1 MREMKDSGVEWIGE
15 ISQTWNTQS
24 LKSIVKKHFGGCWG
38 EEVKG
43 NENDVLCIRIAD
55 FSFGNQSIKE
65 TASTMRN
72 YTDAQIEKGLLL
84 NNDLIVEKSG
94 GGEKTPVGRVV
105 IYNKNSFP
113 ERAMFANFSEC
124 IRLKDGCCARYIAYH
139 LKALYFSFDM
149 HYYFTQTTGL
159 QNLDMQEYLST
170 VLCVPSLDEQNKIA
184 VFLDRKC
191 NDVDALISNVQN
203 QIEKLKAYKQSLIT
217 EVVTK
222 GLDPAVP
229 LKKSGVEWLGEVPA
243 HWGIYRIAN
252 LYAERSES
260 GLPELPILTVS
271 INTGVSDHEI
281 ADKDKDRVF
290 IRMED
295 RSKYKRVCP
304 GDLTYN
310 MMRAWQGAF
319 GAVRVDGLVSPAYVV
334 AKPKNDIPLDSR
346 YIEALLRTPV
356 AIEEMHRYSRGIVDF
371 RLRLYWPEFKN
382 ICICLPPIEEQHKIA
397 DYIDEIAAKVDALV
411 AIKQAKIEKLE
422 QYKRSLIYEYVTGKK
437 EVC

>member
-1 MREMKDSGVEWIGE
+1 MREMKDSGIEWIGE
-15 ISQTWNTQS
+15 VPEDWKLVQIKAIASCKSEKSAYAGGAYVGLEHIESGSGKLLTDGSQTGIEVD
-24 LKSIVKKHFGGCWG
+24 SIVSTF
-38 EEVKG
+38 
-43 NENDVLCIRIAD
+43 NNTDVLFGKLRPYLAKVAKPDFNGQCSTEILVLNPCSRINKD
-55 FSFGNQSIKE
+55 FLFWYLLNPAFIDAVN
-65 TASTMRN
+65 ASTYGAKMPRAN
-72 YTDAQIEKGLLL
+72 WNFIGSSYFPLPPMDIQVAISRVL
-84 NNDLIVEKSG
+84 NQK
-94 GGEKTPVGRVV
+94 
-105 IYNKNSFP
+105 
-113 ERAMFANFSEC
+113 C
-124 IRLKDGCCARYIAYH
+124 
-139 LKALYFSFDM
+139 
-149 HYYFTQTTGL
+149 TQ
-159 QNLDMQEYLST
+159 
-170 VLCVPSLDEQNKIA
+170 
-184 VFLDRKC
+184 
-191 NDVDALISNVQN
+191 VDALIANVQA
-203 QIEKLKAYKQSLIT
+203 QIEKLKAYKQSMIS

-222 GLDPAVP
+222 GLDPTVP
-229 LKKSGVEWLGEVPA
+229 MKDSSVEWLREVPS
-243 HWGIYRIAN
+243 HWGVYRIAN
-252 LYAERSES
+252 LYTERSEN

-382 ICICLPPIEEQHKIA
+382 ICICLPPIDEQRKIA

-422 QYKRSLIYEYVTGKK
+422 QYKRSLIYEYVTGKR
-437 EVC
+437 EVS